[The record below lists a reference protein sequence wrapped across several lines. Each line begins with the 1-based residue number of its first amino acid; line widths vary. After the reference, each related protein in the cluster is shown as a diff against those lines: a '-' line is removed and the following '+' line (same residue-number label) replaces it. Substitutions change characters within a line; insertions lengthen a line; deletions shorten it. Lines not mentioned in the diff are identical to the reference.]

1 MGRWGGGKLA
11 IWLIDKEEVGI
22 NETLVDEGLAMF
34 DQDDSGLHK
43 FLVNRGDLDNEKK
56 QLEKEVVQLHQL
68 RGDEAAW
75 R

>member
-1 MGRWGGGKLA
+1 
-11 IWLIDKEEVGI
+11 
-22 NETLVDEGLAMF
+22 LVDEGLAMF